1 MNNQG
6 ENVLSNSSTEITKT
20 PWYRGPAFILLA
32 VLLSVYAV
40 SAFIGSDGL
49 GAYLINALLMVSL
62 LLGVRKITRS
72 PRAHKVTLAIVVIGV
87 GGQILIQR
95 LAERPAY
102 LWNTWASLI
111 FFSAVLVFL
120 VWALFKAKRVDAD
133 TVFAASAVYLL
144 LGIVCAYAFM
154 LVYTADPGAFSLNE
168 ADLADP
174 GPALLHY
181 SFTTLTT
188 VGYGS
193 ISPMSEMA
201 RTISDLEAVIAQL
214 YLAVILARLVSLEIE
229 HSRRPGGGES

>member
-1 MNNQG
+1 
-6 ENVLSNSSTEITKT
+6 LSNSWTEITEV

-49 GAYLINALLMVSL
+49 GAHLISALLWVSL
-62 LLGVRKITRS
+62 LLGVRKITQS
-72 PRAHKVTLAIVVIGV
+72 PRALKITFGIVIV
-87 GGQILIQR
+87 GIAGQVLIQR

-102 LWNTWASLI
+102 LWQTWISLV
-111 FFSAVLVFL
+111 FFSTVLVFL
-120 VWALFKAKRVDAD
+120 VWAVFKAKRVNAD

-144 LGIVCAYAFM
+144 LGIVCANAFI
-154 LVYTADPGAFSLNE
+154 LVYLADPTAFSLTQG
-168 ADLADP
+168 DMADP
-174 GPALLHY
+174 APALLHY

-201 RTISDLEAVIAQL
+201 RMISDLEAVIAQL

-229 HSRRPGGGES
+229 HSRRNEQDRSTD

>member
-1 MNNQG
+1 VNNQG
-6 ENVLSNSSTEITKT
+6 ENDLSNSSTGITKT

-40 SAFIGSDGL
+40 SAFIGSDGI
-49 GAYLINALLMVSL
+49 GAHLVSALLWVSL
-62 LLGVRKITRS
+62 LLGVRKITQS
-72 PRAHKVTLAIVVIGV
+72 TKALKVTFGIVIVGV
-87 GGQILIQR
+87 AGQVLIQR

-102 LWNTWASLI
+102 LWQSWVSLV

-120 VWALFKAKRVDAD
+120 VWAVFKAKRVDAD

-154 LVYTADPGAFSLNE
+154 LVYLVDPGAFSLNE

-193 ISPMSEMA
+193 ISPMSGMA

-229 HSRRPGGGES
+229 HSRKSNGRES

>member
-1 MNNQG
+1 MTNP
-6 ENVLSNSSTEITKT
+6 STETANS
-20 PWYRGPAFILLA
+20 PWYRGPAFILLV

-49 GAYLINALLMVSL
+49 GAHLISALLWVSL

-72 PRAHKVTLAIVVIGV
+72 PRAHTFTLGIVIV
-87 GGQILIQR
+87 GFAGNFLIQR

-102 LWNTWASLI
+102 LWTTWISLI

-144 LGIVCAYAFM
+144 LGIVCAYAFI
-154 LVYTADPGAFSLNE
+154 LVHTADPGAFSLTE
-168 ADLADP
+168 KDLADP
-174 GPALLHY
+174 EPALLHY

-229 HSRRPGGGES
+229 HSRKTGGGES